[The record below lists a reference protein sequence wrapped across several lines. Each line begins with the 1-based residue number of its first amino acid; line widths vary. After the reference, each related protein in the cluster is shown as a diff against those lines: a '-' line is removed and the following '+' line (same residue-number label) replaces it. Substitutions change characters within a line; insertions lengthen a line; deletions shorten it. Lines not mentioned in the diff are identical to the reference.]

1 MTDGSNST
9 GISRR
14 HILGAAAAGSA
25 ATAMVAFGGRAN
37 AQTAS
42 AGSAGQG
49 GTRVAVITGS
59 SRGIGAA
66 TAKRLA
72 ADGFKVVVN
81 CRVNRDLAAA
91 VVKDIETAGGQ
102 AIWEQADVR
111 DPAAVRRLFEAA
123 ENAFGGVDVAV
134 ANAGVMS
141 LAPFATMSDEDFDT
155 MVDTNVKGSFNTLR
169 EASNRV
175 RDGGRIIAISS
186 SIVQLRSP
194 TYGPYA
200 ASKASM
206 EIYANI
212 LAKELAGRKI
222 SVNAIAPGLVATSLF
237 LDGKT
242 EEQVAGFAQRTPHG
256 RIGEPTDIAA
266 TIAFLCSQD
275 GWWINGQTLYSNG
288 GVI

>member
-1 MTDGSNST
+1 MTEGSNT
-9 GISRR
+9 NGVSRR
-14 HILGAAAAGSA
+14 NILTAAAVGSA
-25 ATAMVAFGGRAN
+25 ATAMAAFGTAAS
-37 AQTAS
+37 AQTATGTQPA
-42 AGSAGQG
+42 AGAG
-49 GTRVAVITGS
+49 RVAVVTGS

-72 ADGFKVVVN
+72 QDGFKVTVN
-81 CRVNRDLAAA
+81 CRVNRDHAAA
-91 VVKDIETAGGQ
+91 VVKEIEAAGGE

-111 DPAAVRRLFEAA
+111 DPAQVRRLFEVA
-123 ENAFGGVDVAV
+123 ERTFGGVDVAV

-141 LAPFATMSDEDFDT
+141 LAPFSKMTDEDFDT

-169 EASNRV
+169 EAANRV

-242 EEQVAGFAQRTPHG
+242 DEQVAGFAQRTPHG

-266 TIAFLCSQD
+266 TIAFLCGQD
-275 GWWINGQTLYSNG
+275 GWWINGQTVYANG

>member
-1 MTDGSNST
+1 MDDNSRKSVL
-9 GISRR
+9 SRR
-14 HILGAAAAGSA
+14 TVLSAAAIAPAVVAAAAAAG
-25 ATAMVAFGGRAN
+25 TAKAQAQQF
-37 AQTAS
+37 QTADK
-42 AGSAGQG
+42 
-49 GTRVAVITGS
+49 VAIVTGS

-81 CRVNRDLAAA
+81 CRVNHDLATA
-91 VVKDIETAGGQ
+91 VVQDIEKAGGQ
-102 AIWEQADVR
+102 AVWEQADIR
-111 DPAAVRRLFEAA
+111 EPTAVRRLFDVA
-123 ENAFGGVDVAV
+123 EREFGGVDVAV
-134 ANAGVMS
+134 ANAGVMH
-141 LAPFATMSDEDFDT
+141 LAPFSEMSDEDFDT

-169 EASNRV
+169 EAARRL
-175 RDGGRIIAISS
+175 RDGGRIIATSS

-200 ASKASM
+200 ASKGSL

-242 EEQVAGFAQRTPHG
+242 DEQVAGFAKRTPHG
-256 RIGEPTDIAA
+256 RIGEPSDIAA
-266 TIAFLCSQD
+266 MVAFLCSPD
-275 GWWINGQTLYSNG
+275 GWWVNGQTLYTNG
-288 GVI
+288 GVV

>member
-1 MTDGSNST
+1 MDDTSKKSVL
-9 GISRR
+9 SRR
-14 HILGAAAAGSA
+14 TVLSAAAIAPAVVAAAAAAGA
-25 ATAMVAFGGRAN
+25 GTAQAQQFKTADKVAI
-37 AQTAS
+37 
-42 AGSAGQG
+42 
-49 GTRVAVITGS
+49 VTGS

-81 CRVNRDLAAA
+81 CRVNHDLATA
-91 VVKDIETAGGQ
+91 VVQDIEKAGGQ
-102 AIWEQADVR
+102 AVWEQADIR
-111 DPAAVRRLFEAA
+111 EPTAVRRLFDVA
-123 ENAFGGVDVAV
+123 EREFGGVDVAV
-134 ANAGVMS
+134 ANAGIMN
-141 LAPFATMSDEDFDT
+141 LAPFSEMTDEDFDA

-169 EASNRV
+169 EAARRL
-175 RDGGRIIAISS
+175 RDGGRIIATSS

-200 ASKASM
+200 ASKGSM

-242 EEQVAGFAQRTPHG
+242 DAQVAGFAQRTPHG
-256 RIGEPTDIAA
+256 RIGEPEDIAA
-266 TIAFLCSQD
+266 MVAFLCSPD
-275 GWWINGQTLYSNG
+275 GWWVNGQTLYTNG
-288 GVI
+288 GVV